1 MTMDD
6 INYLRAL
13 VERRTGIVIEA
24 GKEYLIEARLVALAR
39 RHGLASPDEV
49 VKQLRDAVP
58 GKLPTLVLEAL
69 TTQETSFFRDVHPFE
84 TLRTTI
90 LPALLAPRL
99 AARRLTIWCAAAS
112 TGQEPYSVAILLR
125 DHFPQL
131 AGWQVRIIATDFS
144 EDALR
149 RAREGCFNP
158 TEAGRGLDNG
168 LRARHFRE
176 EADGWRIHEDIR
188 RMVEFRQLNLV
199 EAWPD
204 LPEFDL
210 ILLRNV
216 LIYLGTD
223 AKKKI
228 LRRIHRQLRPDG
240 FLLLGAAE
248 TTLNLVDS
256 FAVVHLGR
264 TTCYRP
270 GGTPAE
276 APRLGSIKPQ
286 SCPADAAGARP
297 HS

>member
-1 MTMDD
+1 MTKED
-6 INYLRAL
+6 INFVRAL

-24 GKEYLIEARLVALAR
+24 GKEYLIEARLAALAR
-39 RHGLASPDEV
+39 RQGLASPETV
-49 VKQLRDAVP
+49 VDRLRHATP
-58 GKLPTLVLEAL
+58 GNLPTLVLEAL

-84 TLRTTI
+84 ALRTTI
-90 LPALLAPRL
+90 LPALLAPRQT
-99 AARRLTIWCAAAS
+99 ARRLTIWCGAAS

-144 EDALR
+144 EEALR

-158 TEAGRGLDNG
+158 TEAGRGLDER

-176 EADGWRIHEDIR
+176 EAAGWRIHEDIR

-199 EAWPD
+199 EPWAD
-204 LPEFDL
+204 LPECDL
-210 ILLRNV
+210 VLLRNV

-223 AKKKI
+223 AKKNI
-228 LRRIHRQLRPDG
+228 LRRVHQQLRPDG

-248 TTLNLVDS
+248 TTLNLEDS
-256 FAVVHLGR
+256 FAVMHLER

-270 GGTPAE
+270 GKSPAHTTAFSPPP
-276 APRLGSIKPQ
+276 APR
-286 SCPADAAGARP
+286 
-297 HS
+297 H